1 MASEAIY
8 EAGSLSCIESPSLL
22 LGHMN
27 RNRKIETHICLSS
40 YYISLCLVF
49 YLTFCEILV
58 KVLAKYSL
66 GKLDIMQTLQIPYKL
81 YGFSTT

>member
-8 EAGSLSCIESPSLL
+8 EPGSLSCIESPSLL

-27 RNRKIETHICLSS
+27 RNRKIEPHIACPLT
-40 YYISLCLVF
+40 ISHCLVF

-58 KVLAKYSL
+58 KGSRS
-66 GKLDIMQTLQIPYKL
+66 IH
-81 YGFSTT
+81 